1 MSDLVVTRFAPSP
14 SGHLHLGH
22 AYAALVAHNAAR
34 QAGGRFL
41 LRIEDI
47 DGFRRRAVFEE
58 AIEEDLH
65 WLGLDWDGP
74 VLRQSERGDAYAA
87 ALDQLWALGLLY
99 PCFCSRA
106 DIRAEVADSVHA
118 HHGPLGPLYPGLC
131 SRLSLD
137 EGQARIAAGEPHALR
152 LAMDRAIDV
161 AKGRTDGPLT
171 WHDSDAGTVEARPG
185 DMGDVVLARKELATS
200 YHLAVT
206 VDDAF
211 QGITLVTRADDL
223 FPATHVHRLLQALL
237 DLPVPD
243 YHHHR
248 RITGADGQ
256 PLATRNAATALLA
269 LRDAG
274 WTPDDVRKALS
285 QSPDAESVEALAE
298 SRLPGDNP

>member
-1 MSDLVVTRFAPSP
+1 MSDPVVTRFAPSP

-34 QAGGRFL
+34 EAGGRFL

-47 DGFRRRAVFEE
+47 DGFRRRAVYEE
-58 AIEEDLH
+58 AIEEDLR
-65 WLGLDWDGP
+65 WLGLEWDGP
-74 VLRQSERGDAYAA
+74 VLRQSERGGAYAA
-87 ALDQLWALGLLY
+87 ALDRLSALGLLY

-131 SRLSLD
+131 RRLSLD
-137 EGQARIAAGEPHALR
+137 EGQARMAAGEPHALR
-152 LAMDRAIDV
+152 IAMDRAIEV
-161 AKGRTDGPLT
+161 AQDRVDGTLT
-171 WHDSDAGTVEARPG
+171 WHDHDAGTVAARPG
-185 DMGDVVLARKELATS
+185 DLGDVVLARKELATS

-211 QGITLVTRADDL
+211 QGVTLVTRADDL

-256 PLATRNAATALLA
+256 PLATRDGATALVA

-274 WTPDDVRKALS
+274 WTADDVR
-285 QSPDAESVEALAE
+285 EAVKGNKSAPLD
-298 SRLPGDNP
+298 PGFHIPT